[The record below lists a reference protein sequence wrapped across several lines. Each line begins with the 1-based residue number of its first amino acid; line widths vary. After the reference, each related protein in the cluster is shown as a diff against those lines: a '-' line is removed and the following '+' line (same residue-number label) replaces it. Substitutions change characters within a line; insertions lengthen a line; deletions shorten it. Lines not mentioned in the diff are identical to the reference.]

1 MKKTLSIR
9 WPYLVFGIF
18 SMLFAGIIY
27 GWSILKSPLGTEF
40 GWNAAQL
47 TTNFTITMIFFC
59 LGGFVGAK
67 LTGKIG
73 VKLTAISA
81 GLLSTLGFVLAS
93 YIDGSNI
100 VMLYLSYGLLA
111 GLGIGIAYN
120 VVIGTVNAWF
130 PDKKGLC
137 SGALMMGFG
146 SSSLVL
152 GSVANAAME
161 NFGWRMTY
169 RALGLG
175 LGVILILT
183 GLVLRRPD
191 PSVSLPAPKAKR
203 NQKSE
208 AFEIRD
214 YTTAQMLR
222 RPGFWIIFVAIGLLA
237 GVGSCVISF
246 AKDLALSVGAATTL
260 ATTLV
265 GVLSVCNGVGRI
277 IIGALFDAAGRKVT
291 MVTTGILAIL
301 AALICLLAV
310 WASSLPLCI
319 LGLCIVGFSYGGC
332 PTCSSTFTSAFY
344 GSKFFPTNFSV
355 MNINLILSALIS
367 SLCSNL
373 QVSYGSYILP
383 FAVLLG
389 LATLALGMILTV
401 KKP

>member
-9 WPYLVFGIF
+9 WLYLVFGIF

-161 NFGWRMTY
+161 NFGWRITY

-191 PSVSLPAPKAKR
+191 PSVSLPVPKAKR

-222 RPGFWIIFVAIGLLA
+222 
-237 GVGSCVISF
+237 
-246 AKDLALSVGAATTL
+246 
-260 ATTLV
+260 
-265 GVLSVCNGVGRI
+265 
-277 IIGALFDAAGRKVT
+277 
-291 MVTTGILAIL
+291 
-301 AALICLLAV
+301 
-310 WASSLPLCI
+310 
-319 LGLCIVGFSYGGC
+319 
-332 PTCSSTFTSAFY
+332 
-344 GSKFFPTNFSV
+344 
-355 MNINLILSALIS
+355 
-367 SLCSNL
+367 
-373 QVSYGSYILP
+373 
-383 FAVLLG
+383 
-389 LATLALGMILTV
+389 
-401 KKP
+401 